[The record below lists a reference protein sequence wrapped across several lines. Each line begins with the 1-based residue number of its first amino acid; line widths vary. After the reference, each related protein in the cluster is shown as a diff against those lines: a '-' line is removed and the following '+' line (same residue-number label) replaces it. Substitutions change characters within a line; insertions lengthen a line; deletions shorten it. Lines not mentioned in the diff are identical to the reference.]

1 MDEQEYDLTVPVNK
15 RDLIHALEAVKPKG
29 ETLNYYVVQIMGSG
43 RDGREF
49 DLTVS
54 AKGLSSCK
62 KPTTAKVIIK
72 KPENRKTNNP

>member
-1 MDEQEYDLTVPVNK
+1 
-15 RDLIHALEAVKPKG
+15 
-29 ETLNYYVVQIMGSG
+29 MGSG